1 MNSKIGFA
9 ETPLDIAELMLD
21 LSKIKTNEYVLDTG
35 FGTGIFLNALINKN
49 YKNITGIDISKEFY
63 EICKNKFADKIK
75 LINDDFLNFD
85 FNNQFNLII
94 GNPPYVHFNA
104 LPLQLQSKL
113 KKIFSTSEIDIYY
126 AFILKSIQLLKENGE
141 LIYIVPYH
149 FFYNTHAKKIREYL
163 LENGYFETIIDLDET
178 KLFYKENPET
188 IIFKFIKSNKFKNNL
203 ASKKINVLKIIPQK
217 TTPKD
222 IHNAAMDALKNK
234 QSNYLFEYYE
244 LPHYTNNKTW
254 STSKKT
260 DDDFDSFLYLNQI
273 SKVGVGLVSGF
284 DKAFLISEHIY
295 SKLNKKEKLFVKK
308 FIKAKNCERFITVNT
323 SLYFILEDS
332 NFSEEYISKHFPN
345 FYELLKP
352 YKSELQNRYLPN
364 NKKWYQWQALRNYEF
379 ILKNLH
385 QPKIFVPVLDR
396 SLKAR
401 FSLSFENVFPSG
413 DVLFIQPYNQEYLF
427 YLLGYLNSSFF
438 RTYYLSNG
446 ARRGKRISFTQRIL
460 NEIKIP
466 LFNSDTFQK
475 ISLLSKKIFE
485 LKKNKIETSDLE
497 NELDQIILNAIKNK
511 DYSNVH
517 YSSKLN
523 ITEKYQQLQ
532 LL

>member
-1 MNSKIGFA
+1 
-9 ETPLDIAELMLD
+9 
-21 LSKIKTNEYVLDTG
+21 
-35 FGTGIFLNALINKN
+35 
-49 YKNITGIDISKEFY
+49 
-63 EICKNKFADKIK
+63 
-75 LINDDFLNFD
+75 
-85 FNNQFNLII
+85 
-94 GNPPYVHFNA
+94 
-104 LPLQLQSKL
+104 
-113 KKIFSTSEIDIYY
+113 
-126 AFILKSIQLLKENGE
+126 
-141 LIYIVPYH
+141 
-149 FFYNTHAKKIREYL
+149 
-163 LENGYFETIIDLDET
+163 
-178 KLFYKENPET
+178 
-188 IIFKFIKSNKFKNNL
+188 
-203 ASKKINVLKIIPQK
+203 
-217 TTPKD
+217 
-222 IHNAAMDALKNK
+222 
-234 QSNYLFEYYE
+234 
-244 LPHYTNNKTW
+244 
-254 STSKKT
+254 
-260 DDDFDSFLYLNQI
+260 
-273 SKVGVGLVSGF
+273 
-284 DKAFLISEHIY
+284 
-295 SKLNKKEKLFVKK
+295 
-308 FIKAKNCERFITVNT
+308 
-323 SLYFILEDS
+323 
-332 NFSEEYISKHFPN
+332 
-345 FYELLKP
+345 LLKP

-485 LKKNKIETSDLE
+485 LKKNKIETSNLE
-497 NELDQIILNAIKNK
+497 IELDQIILNAIKNK
-511 DYSNVH
+511 EYSNVH